1 MQQIISSSTMRMTS
15 VEIAD
20 MVEKRHDN
28 VKRTIES
35 LAEQGVISLPQIEE
49 VKIQR
54 ERRLE
59 TSQTYIFEGEKGKRD
74 SIVVV
79 ARLSPQFTARLV
91 DRWQELESQQ
101 VTQKQQTLPALPI
114 EADIRGIGVIAEVMR
129 LPDSGKLGMIRSYCQ
144 ENAPRIV
151 PVLPAYA
158 IDAPIVAGTASSGS
172 SEPTAPITKIV
183 AGITSAA
190 KANQA
195 LHRAGLLE
203 QKTRLSRTGE
213 EKLYWCVT
221 ELGLKYGKNVTHP
234 NSPLETQPHWY
245 VKKANEIIDIIKANL

>member
-1 MQQIISSSTMRMTS
+1 MQQLISSAAMRMTS

-35 LAEQGVISLPQIEE
+35 LAEQGVISFPQIEE
-49 VKIQR
+49 KPTAGRPLQFYV
-54 ERRLE
+54 
-59 TSQTYIFEGEKGKRD
+59 FEGEQGKRD

-79 ARLSPQFTARLV
+79 AQLSPEFTARLV

-101 VTQKQQTLPALPI
+101 AAQKQQTLPALPI

-172 SEPTAPITKIV
+172 SEETAPITKIV
-183 AGITSAA
+183 TGITSAA

-245 VKKANEIIDIIKANL
+245 HETADELIEIIKSHGV